1 MIHVSEEV
9 LVGQVGPGIPL
20 REALVAD
27 GEAVRVEEV
36 AHHEVL
42 VGDLIV
48 TDHTQ
53 ASSLPRGTPAMS
65 LTMPNFRSRPAGS
78 PLQGFSE
85 RYTNDLS
92 R

>member
-1 MIHVSEEV
+1 MNHVSEEV

-48 TDHTQ
+48 ADPTQ
-53 ASSLPRGTPAMS
+53 ARSLPGGESGQIAYHAELPI
-65 LTMPNFRSRPAGS
+65 S
-78 PLQGFSE
+78 PHW
-85 RYTNDLS
+85 
-92 R
+92 